1 MKEIVG
7 HIAGWETWTASAFD
21 EIAAG
26 SAEPAMMSLGGYPQG
41 IGRYASID
49 TFNAA
54 RMAEARERPWSE
66 LLASSDAAF
75 DALIAAIERTPA
87 PSLAQTASFFWPDLG
102 GTVPCGVYLVMVAAY
117 HYQEEHLAEVRRT
130 S

>member
-1 MKEIVG
+1 
-7 HIAGWETWTASAFD
+7 
-21 EIAAG
+21 
-26 SAEPAMMSLGGYPQG
+26 MMSLGGYPQG